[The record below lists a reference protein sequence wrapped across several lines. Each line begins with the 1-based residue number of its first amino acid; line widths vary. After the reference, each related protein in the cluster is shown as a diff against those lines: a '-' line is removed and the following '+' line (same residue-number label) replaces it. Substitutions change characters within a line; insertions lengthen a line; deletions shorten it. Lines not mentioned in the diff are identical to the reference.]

1 MNRRP
6 AAHVVRLVGAALAV
20 STLTACTAT
29 NPVTTNEPYS
39 LSDGVRT
46 TLGPVTAVNLLV
58 VSAGEG
64 EPGVLSGALTNE
76 GSDALQVTLTT
87 ADQTTGSTID
97 LAGGATVYIGTGS
110 VVGESVPIDPVEA
123 APGQLL
129 DLTLTSPSAGSTQV
143 QVPVLDGTL
152 PQYASLVPT
161 PTPTPSS

>member
-1 MNRRP
+1 MNRRTRARILRP
-6 AAHVVRLVGAALAV
+6 AGAGLAV
-20 STLTACTAT
+20 LVLAACTAT

-39 LSDGVRT
+39 LSDGVRV

-64 EPGVLSGALTNE
+64 EPGVLSGALTND
-76 GSDALQVTLTT
+76 GADDLRVTLTT
-87 ADQTTGSTID
+87 AGETTGSTVD
-97 LAGGATVYIGTGS
+97 VAGGGTVYIGTGS
-110 VVGESVPIDPVEA
+110 DVGETVQVASVDA

-129 DLTLTSPSAGSTQV
+129 TLTLTSPAAGSTQV

-161 PTPTPSS
+161 PTPSR